1 MAAKRCA
8 VCSAAATASA
18 LPFDFSL
25 GWRERGGRG
34 EERDGGDGS
43 GSGAARIRG
52 VSMCGAPWRVELKRF
67 ARVSNLMA
75 W

>member
-1 MAAKRCA
+1 MAAKRWA

-25 GWRERGGRG
+25 VWKERGGRG
-34 EERDGGDGS
+34 EERDGGSGS
-43 GSGAARIRG
+43 GSGAARMRG
-52 VSMCGAPWRVELKRF
+52 VSMCGAPWSVELKRF
-67 ARVSNLMA
+67 ARVSKLVA